1 MGSSLNQSAASL
13 RDILEQEG
21 PEEFQV
27 LEASKMYGDG
37 QKRQM
42 KQLNRQLEDYMKMNK
57 DLDNEIADLNNEI
70 QKAKRNANHQDGDI
84 IRKVEVIRTE
94 KKEIDILRTKQKE
107 TNILLEKVKLRNENC
122 EGDNRRYEMQIREL
136 EVKIG
141 SVSKEIEKAD
151 DELRK
156 DQDEI
161 DRLEPYLKNLLVEQK
176 EREVKHKRKVEELIV
191 NRKKTQIPDVPEIQK
206 HVPAMLN
213 NYRNSQIGNDS
224 KPAEI
229 KQLESK
235 VEQARLESRRLD
247 KEILVVHRKKD
258 QIELEIKKMEME
270 IRQSEANCEGIRKQ
284 TAQIEENNR
293 KELA

>member
-1 MGSSLNQSAASL
+1 M
-13 RDILEQEG
+13 
-21 PEEFQV
+21 
-27 LEASKMYGDG
+27 
-37 QKRQM
+37 
-42 KQLNRQLEDYMKMNK
+42 
-57 DLDNEIADLNNEI
+57 
-70 QKAKRNANHQDGDI
+70 
-84 IRKVEVIRTE
+84 
-94 KKEIDILRTKQKE
+94 
-107 TNILLEKVKLRNENC
+107 
-122 EGDNRRYEMQIREL
+122 
-136 EVKIG
+136 
-141 SVSKEIEKAD
+141 
-151 DELRK
+151 
-156 DQDEI
+156 
-161 DRLEPYLKNLLVEQK
+161 KNLLVEQK
-176 EREVKHKRKVEELIV
+176 EREVKHKRNVEELIV

-293 KELA
+293 KELAEMERSIEKLQEEKQQLLRQLEEADYWKRVKKRAHFRTLA